1 MKISVK
7 TNIKDVTRGMSR
19 IQRKQIPFAASQTLN
34 QLAFDL
40 TKRKAKGVLGEATA
54 TTFDKKRG
62 KGSTPFTQ
70 RNFFFEKSTKKNLTA
85 FVFWDIRNADYMRF
99 QVKGGVRSPRS
110 KAIVVPTKNSKKHLN
125 AFGNFKK
132 GAVTEMLRDK
142 SKYFSGSPLG
152 AKGGKSEGI
161 WERYGRSTKRGGQK
175 VRKVASYTQS
185 ARYSPRFPFVAIVQR
200 SVSDKSSGFN
210 SKFREN
216 LRRALATAKK

>member
-7 TNIKDVTRGMSR
+7 SNIKDVTKGLSR

-40 TKRKAKGVLGEATA
+40 TKRKGKGVLGAATA
-54 TTFDKKRG
+54 TEFDKKKG

-70 RNFFFEKSTKKNLTA
+70 RNFFFDKSNKKNLTA
-85 FVFWDIRNADYMRF
+85 HVYWDIRNAEYMRF
-99 QVKGGVRSPRS
+99 QVKGGVRSPKS
-110 KAIVVPTKNSKKHLN
+110 KAIVVPTKNAKKHLN

-142 SKYFSGSPLG
+142 SKNFSGSPLG
-152 AKGGKSEGI
+152 AKGKSEGI
-161 WERYGRSTKRGGQK
+161 WERYGRSSKRGGQK
-175 VRKVASYTQS
+175 IRKIASYTQS

-200 SVSDKSSGFN
+200 SVNDKSSGFN

-216 LRRALATAKK
+216 LRRALASAKK